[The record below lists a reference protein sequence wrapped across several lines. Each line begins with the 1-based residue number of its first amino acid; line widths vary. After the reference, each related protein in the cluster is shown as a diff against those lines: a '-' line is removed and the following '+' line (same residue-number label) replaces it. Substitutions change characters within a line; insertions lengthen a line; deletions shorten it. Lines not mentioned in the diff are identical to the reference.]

1 MILRGGPDAF
11 TGHHCYG
18 APGRAEDL
26 AGYSRALVSPAR
38 KLLDIVRIV
47 AVVDAF
53 LLAPLV
59 YAALTDRESWVSV
72 LGPIHGIGFLL
83 LLVLVV
89 RGVIE
94 RYWGWW
100 FPALVAVTLGP
111 PGSLIGDVRI
121 RRALTAEASDRT

>member
-1 MILRGGPDAF
+1 MDTP
-11 TGHHCYG
+11 
-18 APGRAEDL
+18 
-26 AGYSRALVSPAR
+26 R

-47 AVVDAF
+47 AIADAF

-59 YAALTDRESWVSV
+59 YAALTHRESWVDV
-72 LGPIHGIGFLL
+72 LGPVHGIGFLI

-89 RGVIE
+89 RGAIE

-100 FPALVAVTLGP
+100 FPALVVVTLGP

-121 RRALTAEASDRT
+121 RRALAAEGA